1 MTQNYILS
9 SVVKARAVTSHFRQP
24 IFRIK
29 LLSETSNLYVE
40 LYFITSNSIS

>member
-9 SVVKARAVTSHFRQP
+9 SPVQARADTSQFRRQL
-24 IFRIK
+24 FQIK
-29 LLSETSNLYVE
+29 LLSETANLYVE